1 MSSPV
6 DESLQAPVLKYGE
19 LFWLGLQPT
28 ILSQTPPFSVVG
40 ARAVR
45 DPSAAISLTGCFVRN
60 TRLAPVEG
68 DAAAG
73 SEPTASRA
81 AIAAQEIFTT
91 SVSHAF
97 RSRDRD
103 ARARRRRTLTRS
115 RFVHV
120 GADQHVLP

>member
-19 LFWLGLQPT
+19 VFWLGLQTT
-28 ILSQTPPFSVVG
+28 IRSQSPAFFVVV
-40 ARAVR
+40 ATAMRE
-45 DPSAAISLTGCFVRN
+45 PSAAISLTGCFVLS

-81 AIAAQEIFTT
+81 AIASQETFTT
-91 SVSHAF
+91 SVSHPC
-97 RSRDRD
+97 RSRGNEVKV
-103 ARARRRRTLTRS
+103 RRRR
-115 RFVHV
+115 
-120 GADQHVLP
+120 